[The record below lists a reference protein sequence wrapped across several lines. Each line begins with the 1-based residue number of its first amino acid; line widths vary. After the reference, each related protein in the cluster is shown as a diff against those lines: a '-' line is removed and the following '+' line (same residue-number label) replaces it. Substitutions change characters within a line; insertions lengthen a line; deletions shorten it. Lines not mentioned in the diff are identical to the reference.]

1 MSQSQTEQEE
11 AGLDP
16 VAPSG
21 SLSPDTVIYCSWRAV
36 NSFLFSTRAGH
47 TVHQDGG
54 ARGLKGFRA
63 LLWMRHLMG
72 SMPEMETNHVKTK
85 QVGLASRGWAESF
98 HLPHLFPSHGYLIWS
113 KDQQEAEPKRNSTG
127 GKYNGTSTSDSL
139 PHTDKEFGAY
149 RLRRWPM
156 LNAELTKFLD
166 SQDSE
171 AFWDC
176 GTVASRVLWLVRKC

>member
-36 NSFLFSTRAGH
+36 NSFLFSTRVGH
-47 TVHQDGG
+47 TVNQDGG

-85 QVGLASRGWAESF
+85 QLGFASRGWAKSLFISHISF
-98 HLPHLFPSHGYLIWS
+98 LCMAIWCGARTNRKQSQKGSLQEGNIMEQAPLI
-113 KDQQEAEPKRNSTG
+113 PC
-127 GKYNGTSTSDSL
+127 
-139 PHTDKEFGAY
+139 PI
-149 RLRRWPM
+149 
-156 LNAELTKFLD
+156 LTKSLVHTGFGGD
-166 SQDSE
+166 RCWMQNSQSSWILKIQRHSE
-171 AFWDC
+171 TAE
-176 GTVASRVLWLVRKC
+176 R